1 MKKLTP
7 ELKAKIE
14 RDGGKIVTITFENL
28 KNARIFVPTQKPQ
41 K

>member
-1 MKKLTP
+1 MQKLTP
-7 ELKAKIE
+7 ELKSKIE
-14 RDGGKIVTITFENL
+14 RDGGKIVTITFEHL

>member
-1 MKKLTP
+1 MQKLTP
-7 ELKAKIE
+7 ELQAQIE
-14 RDGGKIVTITFENL
+14 RDGGKIVTITFEHL